1 MGRGQK
7 RSIDEVNDG
16 AGTSEQVSDN
26 FFTVSNV
33 KQVKVKKFNATR
45 MDYTVQFMDTFA
57 HLELSQYHDRLHEI
71 FESLLN
77 TVTQDIPM
85 QDPVRFVLQSPQL
98 ETPISLP
105 FLSRQRLTTER
116 VLAEIERVIQS
127 NHEFRLNDSVNVN
140 LIHVEMPNGGT
151 GTKRSEIN
159 LEKHLAKKGS
169 TIRIQNKDDICLA
182 RALIVPIAKIESD
195 SRYGMIINHRKP
207 LQARLAR
214 DLHQKA
220 GVPIATCGIDE
231 VKLFQTYL
239 SDYQI
244 NIVSKEHQNSIIFS
258 GPKKYKMIYLF
269 LHDNHYDVITSMPA
283 FFARKRYCHTC
294 KKGYDK
300 MTDHLCADAC
310 KSCRFP
316 NCPIVSWLPCADCT
330 RVFKSQECF
339 DRHKQTVG
347 NAKFICASLVKCFH
361 CGFVVKRGRLGR
373 HHCGLT
379 RCSTCK
385 GYVRLE
391 NHQCYMQSEKERNTT
406 VSEDTDLLDTE
417 AHDGDDAP
425 QSGYNE
431 LLFFD
436 FECRQENVNHEPNL
450 CVVQN
455 EAGDEWVFEGD
466 NTRNE
471 FCEWLFTKEHANCIV
486 LAHNFQGYDGYFRST
501 YTRMA

>member
-1 MGRGQK
+1 MDSWTLEQRENFMTDWLDDEPLLQVGRGQK

-33 KQVKVKKFNATR
+33 KQVKVKKFNATG

-85 QDPVRFVLQSPQL
+85 QDQVRFVLQSPQL

-105 FLSRQRLTTER
+105 FLPRQRLTTER

-127 NHEFRLNDSVNVN
+127 NHEYRLNDSVNVN
-140 LIHVEMPNGGT
+140 LIPVEMPNGGT

-159 LEKHLAKKGS
+159 LEKHLINKRS
-169 TIRIQNKDDICLA
+169 IVRIQNKDDICLA
-182 RALIVPIAKIESD
+182 RALVVSIAKSEND
-195 SRYGMIINHRKP
+195 SRYYHIINHKRP

-220 GVPIATCGIDE
+220 GVEIGSCGLDE
-231 VKLFQTYL
+231 VKPFQTYL
-239 SDYQI
+239 SDCQI

-258 GPKKYKMIYLF
+258 GPEKDKMIYLF

-283 FFARKRYCHTC
+283 FFARNRYCHTC
-294 KKGYDK
+294 KNGYDK

-316 NCPIVSWLPCADCT
+316 NCPIVSWLPCADCM

-339 DRHKQTVG
+339 DRHKQTAG
-347 NAKFICASLVKCFH
+347 NAKSICASLVKCFH
-361 CGFVVKRGRLGR
+361 CHTVVKRGRLR
-373 HHCGLT
+373 QHHCGLT

-385 GYVRLE
+385 EYVRLE
-391 NHQCYMQSEKERNTT
+391 NHQCYMQPEKERNTA

-436 FECRQENVNHEPNL
+436 FECRQENGNHEPNL
-450 CVVQN
+450 CVEV
-455 EAGDEWVFEGD
+455 GDEWVLEGD

-471 FCEWLFTKEHANCIV
+471 FCE
-486 LAHNFQGYDGYFRST
+486 
-501 YTRMA
+501 